1 MPQLVERT
9 IQSDAALGALGRQE
23 SGLAAGIFSIQ
34 RLSRTHLTAARE
46 GDELRRHSIAT
57 WKFCQPW
64 NYKKPF
70 QNRCGSM
77 HVRLRRLFLL
87 WNVLLILGG
96 HRAGYFQTV
105 LNLTVL
111 LAINLKSP
119 YSRFLLKVWCALPVI
134 SIGIYL
140 LLSVMHRHWSQ
151 DSIDHVVGA
160 LLVLPVFIQL
170 YRPAERPGDLQ

>member
-1 MPQLVERT
+1 MEVLPTMELQEAISKPLRIYACTV
-9 IQSDAALGALGRQE
+9 AA
-23 SGLAAGIFSIQ
+23 
-34 RLSRTHLTAARE
+34 
-46 GDELRRHSIAT
+46 
-57 WKFCQPW
+57 
-64 NYKKPF
+64 
-70 QNRCGSM
+70 
-77 HVRLRRLFLL
+77 LFLL

-151 DSIDHVVGA
+151 DPIDHVVGA

-170 YRPAERPGDLQ
+170 FRPAERPGDLQ